1 MKPNNIL
8 RFWFWRARL
17 MVAGLHEGKDKIA
30 KIQIND
36 ELSLELHP
44 AADLNKR
51 AFLKL
56 CRSTDKEQQ
65 SLVIYLKEIPGLID
79 LLPRAVAQL
88 MTVKGEQPSQRNRM
102 RQMDIIQSRPELV
115 D

>member
-17 MVAGLHEGKDKIA
+17 MVAGLHEGKDKTA

-36 ELSLELHP
+36 ELWLELHP

-51 AFLKL
+51 AFVRL
-56 CRSTDKEQQ
+56 CRNTEKEQQ
-65 SLVIYLKEIPGLID
+65 AITIYLKEIPGLID

-88 MTVKGEQPSQRNRM
+88 MTVNGDQPNQRNRT
-102 RQMDIIQSRPELV
+102 RQMDIIKSRPELV